1 MSPSDSPET
10 VCQLPSN
17 IEDEDLRGVG
27 LRTLTVS
34 SEGLKLHF
42 PLRVIAVS
50 NEDLVNERKLK
61 EKDPAPGSTVSTSYT
76 FYGLHA
82 LTQTIE
88 LVMVPGYALNGL
100 PFVVDGGT
108 PVRGY
113 QREARKINIRPP
125 MVQGASASYRQIA
138 FRNWAGLLVTG
149 GGRFEI
155 YQRPQGPELTELVAS
170 TIDEWQND
178 NEVAISAR
186 KEIEHQFQR
195 NAALLMELVERH
207 RKQWHQDNLTRALVR
222 EYLYDLRDR
231 GLPLIA
237 MSNLHLPYKLG
248 FAANDTPMAAA
259 IDRSRVLSFP
269 VLDFLKGFIATL
281 RNDVG
286 YLTILSE
293 PIGYQTWINDRPRG
307 STKVQR
313 VLSVGDYQV
322 KVGPGRDSVVC
333 SEKVSI
339 AANETAPVICKH

>member
-1 MSPSDSPET
+1 MT
-10 VCQLPSN
+10 
-17 IEDEDLRGVG
+17 G
-27 LRTLTVS
+27 
-34 SEGLKLHF
+34 
-42 PLRVIAVS
+42 
-50 NEDLVNERKLK
+50 
-61 EKDPAPGSTVSTSYT
+61 
-76 FYGLHA
+76 
-82 LTQTIE
+82 
-88 LVMVPGYALNGL
+88 
-100 PFVVDGGT
+100 
-108 PVRGY
+108 
-113 QREARKINIRPP
+113 
-125 MVQGASASYRQIA
+125 
-138 FRNWAGLLVTG
+138 G

-155 YQRPQGPELTELVAS
+155 YQRPQGPELTELVAT

-207 RKQWHQDNLTRALVR
+207 RNQWHQDNLTRALVR

-237 MSNLHLPYKLG
+237 MSNFHLPYKLG

-293 PIGYQTWINDRPRG
+293 PIGYQTWINERPRG